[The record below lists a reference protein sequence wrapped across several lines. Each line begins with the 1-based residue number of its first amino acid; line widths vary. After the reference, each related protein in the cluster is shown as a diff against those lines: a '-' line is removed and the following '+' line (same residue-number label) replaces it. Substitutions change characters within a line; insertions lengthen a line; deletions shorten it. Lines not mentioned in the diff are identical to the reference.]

1 MIVTSGP
8 CLASLKPRESGRLS
22 WELLRGHSRHS
33 RHRFQSILLFLF
45 LPLFFFVVPEPQIE
59 KQIETRTWSL
69 NWREGR
75 EMESEEKEMVQK

>member
-1 MIVTSGP
+1 
-8 CLASLKPRESGRLS
+8 
-22 WELLRGHSRHS
+22 
-33 RHRFQSILLFLF
+33 
-45 LPLFFFVVPEPQIE
+45 LFFFVVPEPQIE